1 MSIFDIPV
9 SVNQNPAD
17 ILKQMAP
24 SIFPSVAEIQRGAMQ
39 DHYHKTPINVTQYNV
54 EVFDMSK
61 EDDRKRYTDIMVKL
75 IPMSQNVK
83 CVICRNELQIIN
95 GFWWRY
101 LEWFEYKLNDSSL
114 TTEFSSKEQ
123 EQTTGNNNGNGND
136 DNNDSNDDND
146 TESESGNN
154 IF

>member
-1 MSIFDIPV
+1 MSIFDIPA

-17 ILKQMAP
+17 IFKQMAP
-24 SIFPSVAEIQRGAMQ
+24 SIFPSVADIQRGAIQ
-39 DHYHKTPINVTQYNV
+39 DHYGKTPINVTQYNV

-61 EDDRKRYTDIMVKL
+61 EDDRKRYTDIMIRL

-83 CVICRNELQIIN
+83 CVICRNELQIVN

-114 TTEFSSKEQ
+114 TTEFKSKEQ
-123 EQTTGNNNGNGND
+123 EQIKTNDTTGNNND
-136 DNNDSNDDND
+136 NDSNDD
-146 TESESGNN
+146 TESGNN